1 MFFQLPKVSNDL
13 IKWPHK
19 DKNQTLNDTQQL
31 IQSAAFC
38 LFVSPLMILII
49 CGEKVK
55 QVKLSCFFLGE
66 EIRRCNNYVKE
77 NVINFRHFVSNLV
90 DAHSPATLH
99 IHTVWHENFAGVYF
113 CGLASFCV
121 LRELIFAVRTDWFFL
136 LGINFCDFQKV
147 PSSQH

>member
-1 MFFQLPKVSNDL
+1 MTLSNDHTR
-13 IKWPHK
+13 IKIRH
-19 DKNQTLNDTQQL
+19 
-31 IQSAAFC
+31 
-38 LFVSPLMILII
+38 LMIPSNSFNQQPSACLSAPWWFLSFAVKKLNKLI
-49 CGEKVK
+49 C
-55 QVKLSCFFLGE
+55 CFFLGE

-99 IHTVWHENFAGVYF
+99 IHTVWHENLAGVYF

-121 LRELIFAVRTDWFFL
+121 LRDLIFAVRTDWFFL

>member
-1 MFFQLPKVSNDL
+1 MALSNDHTR
-13 IKWPHK
+13 IKIRH
-19 DKNQTLNDTQQL
+19 
-31 IQSAAFC
+31 
-38 LFVSPLMILII
+38 LMIPSNSFNQQPSACLSARWWFLSFAVKKI
-49 CGEKVK
+49 K
-55 QVKLSCFFLGE
+55 QVNLSFFFLGE

-77 NVINFRHFVSNLV
+77 NVINLRHFVSNLV

-99 IHTVWHENFAGVYF
+99 IHTVWHGNFVGVYF

>member
-1 MFFQLPKVSNDL
+1 MTLSNDHTR
-13 IKWPHK
+13 IKIRH
-19 DKNQTLNDTQQL
+19 
-31 IQSAAFC
+31 
-38 LFVSPLMILII
+38 LMIPSNSFNQQPSACLSAPWWFLSFAVKKLNKLIWVVFSW
-49 CGEKVK
+49 VK
-55 QVKLSCFFLGE
+55 K
-66 EIRRCNNYVKE
+66 IRRCNNYVKE
-77 NVINFRHFVSNLV
+77 NVIKFRHFVSNLV
-90 DAHSPATLH
+90 DAHSPPTLH

>member
-1 MFFQLPKVSNDL
+1 MTLSNDHTR
-13 IKWPHK
+13 IKIRH
-19 DKNQTLNDTQQL
+19 
-31 IQSAAFC
+31 
-38 LFVSPLMILII
+38 LMIPSNSFNQQPSACLSAPWWFLSFAVKKI
-49 CGEKVK
+49 K
-55 QVKLSCFFLGE
+55 QVNLSCFSLGE
-66 EIRRCNNYVKE
+66 EIRRCNNYLKE
-77 NVINFRHFVSNLV
+77 NVINLRHFVSNLV

-99 IHTVWHENFAGVYF
+99 IHTVWHGNFVGVYF

>member
-1 MFFQLPKVSNDL
+1 MTLSNDHTR
-13 IKWPHK
+13 IKIRH
-19 DKNQTLNDTQQL
+19 
-31 IQSAAFC
+31 
-38 LFVSPLMILII
+38 LMIPSNSFNQQPSACLSAPWWFLSFAVKKI
-49 CGEKVK
+49 K
-55 QVKLSCFFLGE
+55 QVNLSCFSLGE
-66 EIRRCNNYVKE
+66 EIRRCNNYLKE
-77 NVINFRHFVSNLV
+77 NVINLRHFVSNLV

-99 IHTVWHENFAGVYF
+99 IHTVWHGNFVRVYF

>member
-1 MFFQLPKVSNDL
+1 
-13 IKWPHK
+13 
-19 DKNQTLNDTQQL
+19 
-31 IQSAAFC
+31 
-38 LFVSPLMILII
+38 MILII
-49 CGEKVK
+49 CSEKIK

-90 DAHSPATLH
+90 DAHSPPTLH

-136 LGINFCDFQKV
+136 LGTNFCDFQKV

>member
-1 MFFQLPKVSNDL
+1 MTLSNDHTR
-13 IKWPHK
+13 IKIRH
-19 DKNQTLNDTQQL
+19 
-31 IQSAAFC
+31 
-38 LFVSPLMILII
+38 LMIPSNSFYQQPSACLSAPWWFLSFAVKKI
-49 CGEKVK
+49 K
-55 QVKLSCFFLGE
+55 QVNLSCFSLGE
-66 EIRRCNNYVKE
+66 EIRRCNNYLKE
-77 NVINFRHFVSNLV
+77 NVINLRHFVSNLV

-99 IHTVWHENFAGVYF
+99 IHTVWHRNFVGVYF

>member
-1 MFFQLPKVSNDL
+1 MTLSNDHTR
-13 IKWPHK
+13 IKIRH
-19 DKNQTLNDTQQL
+19 
-31 IQSAAFC
+31 
-38 LFVSPLMILII
+38 LMIPSNSFNQQPSACLSAPWWFLSFAVKKI
-49 CGEKVK
+49 K
-55 QVKLSCFFLGE
+55 QVNLSCFSLGE
-66 EIRRCNNYVKE
+66 EIRRCNNYLKE
-77 NVINFRHFVSNLV
+77 NVINLRHFVSNLV

-99 IHTVWHENFAGVYF
+99 IHTLWHENFAGVYF

>member
-1 MFFQLPKVSNDL
+1 MTLSNDHTR
-13 IKWPHK
+13 IKIRH
-19 DKNQTLNDTQQL
+19 
-31 IQSAAFC
+31 
-38 LFVSPLMILII
+38 LMIPSNSFNLQPSACLSAPWWFLSFAVKKI
-49 CGEKVK
+49 K
-55 QVKLSCFFLGE
+55 QVNLSCFFLGE
-66 EIRRCNNYVKE
+66 EIRRCSNYVKE
-77 NVINFRHFVSNLV
+77 NVINLRHFVSNLV

-121 LRELIFAVRTDWFFL
+121 LWELIFAVRTDWFFL